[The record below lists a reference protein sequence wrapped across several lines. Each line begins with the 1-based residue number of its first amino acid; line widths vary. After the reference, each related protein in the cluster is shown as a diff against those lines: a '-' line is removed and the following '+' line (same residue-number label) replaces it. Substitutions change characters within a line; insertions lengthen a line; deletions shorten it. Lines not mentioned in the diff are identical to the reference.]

1 MSQLINFIE
10 KYDITTRWPSMQLE
24 FFGNSVHNYF
34 LSLLTFIAV
43 WWVLL
48 FLRSFAKARVHAI
61 AVSEGSQ
68 YWALLR
74 DLLREIRPFFFP
86 VMAIYI
92 ATRRLDLSPITTRYL
107 TIICMAVLVIQIV
120 KIASELIVFFITR
133 NRTDDT
139 TDVATRNAN
148 RNIIMLIR
156 FALWSAGALFILDNA
171 GFNVATF
178 IAGLGIG
185 GVAIALAS
193 QAILGDTFSSF
204 AISLDKPF
212 EPGDYV
218 VVDNF
223 QGTIEVI
230 GLKTTRIRSHT
241 GELVIFSNSD
251 LSKSR
256 IKNYKRM
263 QHRRIST
270 KLGVTY
276 DTSSLDLRRIP
287 DLILNIVNSVEHA
300 RMDKVH
306 FASYGDSALIFELT
320 YFVPT
325 QAVVDFMDVQQE
337 INFRIHEEFGKAG
350 INFAFPSQT
359 LYLHHNKP

>member
-1 MSQLINFIE
+1 MSQLFNFIE
-10 KYDITTRWPSMQLE
+10 KYDITAQWPSMRVEYL
-24 FFGNSVHNYF
+24 GNSLHSYL

-43 WWVLL
+43 WVALL
-48 FLRSFAKARVHAI
+48 YLRSFVKSRVHAI
-61 AVSEGSQ
+61 AVSEGSH

-86 VMAIYI
+86 VMALYV
-92 ATRRLDLSPITTRYL
+92 ATRRLELSPLSMKYL
-107 TIICMAVLVIQIV
+107 TIFCLAVLVVQII
-120 KIASELIVFFITR
+120 KIASEIVVFFITR
-133 NRTDDT
+133 NRTADSSDSGS
-139 TDVATRNAN
+139 RNAN

-156 FALWSAGALFILDNA
+156 FALWSAGLLFILDNA

-212 EPGDYV
+212 EAGDYI

-230 GLKTTRIRSHT
+230 GLKTTRIRSLT

-256 IKNYKRM
+256 IRNYKRM
-263 QHRRIST
+263 QQRRINT

-276 DTSSLDLRRIP
+276 DTSYENLRKIP
-287 DLILNIVNSVEHA
+287 DILRSIFDEVENA
-300 RMDKVH
+300 KLDRVH
-306 FASYGDSALIFELT
+306 FASYGDYALIFELV

-325 QAVVDFMDVQQE
+325 PEMADYMNVQQE
-337 INFRIHEEFGKAG
+337 LNFRIHEEFSKAG
-350 INFAFPSQT
+350 IEFAFPSQT
-359 LYLHHNKP
+359 IYLQQNKP

>member
-10 KYDITTRWPSMQLE
+10 KYDITARWPSMRLE
-24 FFGNSVHNYF
+24 FLGNSIHSYF

-43 WWVLL
+43 WVFLL
-48 FLRSFAKARVHAI
+48 YLRSFVKARVHSI
-61 AVSEGSQ
+61 AVKEGSH
-68 YWALLR
+68 YWALVR

-86 VMAIYI
+86 IMAIYI
-92 ATRRLDLSPITTRYL
+92 ATRRLELSPISSKYL
-107 TIICMAVLVIQIV
+107 TILCMAVLVIQVV
-120 KIASELIVFFITR
+120 KIASEILVFFITR
-133 NRTDDT
+133 NRTDESADF
-139 TDVATRNAN
+139 ATRNTN
-148 RNIIMLIR
+148 RNIILLIR
-156 FALWSAGALFILDNA
+156 IGLWSAGALFILDNA
-171 GFNVATF
+171 GFNVGTF

-212 EPGDYV
+212 EPGDYI

-223 QGTIEVI
+223 QGTIEII
-230 GLKTTRIRSHT
+230 GLKTTRIRSIT

-256 IKNYKRM
+256 IRNYKRM
-263 QHRRIST
+263 QQRRINT

-276 DTSSLDLRRIP
+276 DTSYENLRKIP
-287 DLILNIVNSVEHA
+287 EILRMIVEGVENA
-300 RMDKVH
+300 NMDRAH
-306 FASYGDSALIFELT
+306 FATYGDSALIFELA

-325 QAVVDFMDVQQE
+325 PAVIDYMDVQQE
-337 INFRIHEEFGKAG
+337 INYRIHEEFWKLG
-350 INFAFPSQT
+350 IQFAFPSQT
-359 LYLHHNKP
+359 LYLHHEKS